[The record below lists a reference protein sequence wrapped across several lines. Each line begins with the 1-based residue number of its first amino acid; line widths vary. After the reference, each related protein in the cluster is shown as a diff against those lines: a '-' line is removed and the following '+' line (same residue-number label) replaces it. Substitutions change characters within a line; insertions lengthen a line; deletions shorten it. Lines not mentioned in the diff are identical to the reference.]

1 MTNEMKNKVIHKAR
15 IRMLQQIENDF
26 KLKEKYGAD
35 RIANWSIVRQL
46 QKQIKDAARL
56 AGGAK

>member
-1 MTNEMKNKVIHKAR
+1 VTNEIKNKAIQKAK

-46 QKQIKDAARL
+46 QKQIKATAQL
-56 AGGAK
+56 TEGAK